1 MKDFNIYKVVL
12 FVLLLLCFSCLVC
25 CLAGCAEETAIVDG
39 EKLKD
44 SPTKSEDNRSDSSH
58 DDSFD
63 DSLDDSLDDSFND
76 SLDDSQDY
84 LQDNPLDISNIV
96 FSTEDLEP
104 VFQIVIGDKWHN
116 YYGNQSQLLYLR
128 DFIGDNP
135 CPEKFWLISPFYEPK
150 EFFLR
155 DYDDTEPIKLS
166 ALAQTM
172 TFKPIEVKKSNEGW
186 KLDPFVSFRYT
197 DNDWAHLYSWASEQ
211 MLKIYSPP
219 RGVGLVSI
227 DTEEPIAPSLFN
239 YLNDNSLAVSLDNKM
254 VAYID
259 KGFVVIKDLVTEE
272 QNKWALTKDPES
284 QSFQTFST
292 EFLSWSPNG
301 RYLAGSNYAYYDNYL
316 AKVWVLDLQTGKLKH
331 FNTMNT
337 HAFLDP
343 IWSPNSDQVVVSEY
357 FRPYSEDFYGQ
368 WIMLDIPS
376 LKVISIAGRDNYD
389 TNYEFFWD
397 NGNLQ
402 FSTKHADTIQAFS
415 LYNDITQ
422 NKNLFATL
430 NRVQEG
436 EEIVSEVK
444 LSPDERY
451 IALLKTKPFSDNL
464 VMVSLEI
471 IDLQL
476 FNEV

>member
-1 MKDFNIYKVVL
+1 MRNYKIYKVVL
-12 FVLLLLCFSCLVC
+12 LVLLLCFSCLVC
-25 CLAGCAEETAIVDG
+25 CLAGCSAETSFLDRG
-39 EKLKD
+39 ELKD
-44 SPTKSEDNRSDSSH
+44 SLAKSEDNPSDTHDYSY
-58 DDSFD
+58 DDSPD
-63 DSLDDSLDDSFND
+63 V

-84 LQDNPLDISNIV
+84 LKDNPLDISKIV

-116 YYGNQSQLLYLR
+116 YYDNQSQLLSLS
-128 DFIGDNP
+128 DFIGDDP

-150 EFFLR
+150 AFFLH
-155 DYDDTEPIKLS
+155 DYDDTEPIRLS
-166 ALAQTM
+166 ELAQTM

-186 KLDPFVSFRYT
+186 KLDPFVSFKYA
-197 DNDWAHLYSWASEQ
+197 DNDWVHLYSWASEE

-219 RGVGLVSI
+219 RGVGLVGL
-227 DTEEPIAPSLFN
+227 DTEDPISPSIFN
-239 YLNDNSLAVSLDNKM
+239 YLNDQSLAVSQDNKM

-272 QNKWALTKDPES
+272 QNKWALTKDPDS

-292 EFLSWSPNG
+292 EFLSWSPND
-301 RYLAGSNYAYYDNYL
+301 RYLVGSNYAYYDNYL
-316 AKVWVLDLQTGKLKH
+316 AKVWVLDLHTGKIRH
-331 FNTMNT
+331 FNTMNS

-343 IWSPNSDQVVVSEY
+343 VWSPDSNQVVVSEY

-368 WIMLDIPS
+368 WILLDIPS
-376 LKVISIAGRDNYD
+376 MRVISIAGRDNYD
-389 TNYEFFWD
+389 TNYDFFWD

-402 FSTKHADTIQAFS
+402 FSSKSADMLQAFNP
-415 LYNDITQ
+415 YNTIIQ

-430 NRVQEG
+430 NSIKEG

-451 IALLKTKPFSDNL
+451 IAVLKTKPFSGNL